1 MVLINCFCYSFE
13 VWKVIYNVIWNRIE
27 DLYIFNLEF
36 SIRDINNINIIY
48 VFVRIDKCDIVKYI
62 IDMIN
67 ERYVSD

>member
-1 MVLINCFCYSFE
+1 M
-13 VWKVIYNVIWNRIE
+13 KQNRRF
-27 DLYIFNLEF
+27 IFNLEF

-67 ERYVSD
+67 ERYVSDQYKYY